1 MPVRWGAVAKLE
13 VGQREA
19 KCWACADEE
28 VYVDKSG
35 L

>member
-1 MPVRWGAVAKLE
+1 MPVRWGAAAKLE

-19 KCWACADEE
+19 KGWACAGEE